1 MKRHLFILVCCCA
14 LSLAVSTP
22 VGVEVRAQTETKVVT
37 LKGITEEAA
46 ISIAKKEAR
55 RRHQRIEGL
64 RIIPCEQVGFWRII
78 FDGGGPEFVIDKRS
92 GMVIRAQT
100 IPQSA
105 TGNHATVGSGIT
117 KEQAI
122 DIAKRDVRRTYA
134 KYGMDPE
141 NFAVIV
147 CEESKAWRVIFDF
160 KLDPGPRSRYQLPN
174 GKYPKYVID
183 KTSGDVI
190 YRELN

>member
-1 MKRHLFILVCCCA
+1 
-14 LSLAVSTP
+14 
-22 VGVEVRAQTETKVVT
+22 VVT
-37 LKGITEEAA
+37 LKGISEEAA

-64 RIIPCEQVGFWRII
+64 KMIPCEQVGFWRII

-92 GMVIRAQT
+92 GMVLRAQT

-105 TGNHATVGSGIT
+105 TGNHASVGSGVS

-141 NFAVIV
+141 NFAVFT

-160 KLDPGPRSRYQLPN
+160 KLDRVPTSKDELLPN
-174 GKYPKYVID
+174 AKFPKYVID
-183 KTSGDVI
+183 KASGDVI